1 MQLLA
6 MITMLIDHVGYVWF
20 PNDAV
25 WRIIGR
31 IALPLYAY
39 SIVIGYKRTR
49 DINKYMIRVG
59 ALALISQLPYMYAFD
74 TSEVNAIGTLFVCL
88 LALVLTDRL
97 RGKFVLQVLLL
108 AVLTLF
114 MEVIP
119 FDYGAYALLLVFI
132 YRYAGV
138 ELMALMHLLLNIAA
152 WLYTSGGWTLQF
164 FSLFPTLLL
173 VYAPEFLRGLD
184 KVKIPRMLWRSFYP
198 AHLAAIAILYFVLN
212 GHFIQ

>member
-49 DINKYMIRVG
+49 DINKYLIRVG
-59 ALALISQLPYMYAFD
+59 ALALISQLPYMYAFG

-108 AVLTLF
+108 AGLTLF
-114 MEVIP
+114 MEVVP
-119 FDYGAYALLLVFI
+119 FDYGAYALLLVLI

-198 AHLAAIAILYFVLN
+198 AHLAAIAILYRVLN

>member
-49 DINKYMIRVG
+49 DINKYLIRIG
-59 ALALISQLPYMYAFD
+59 ALALISQLPYMYAFG

-119 FDYGAYALLLVFI
+119 FDYGAYALLLVLI

>member
-49 DINKYMIRVG
+49 DINKYLIRVG

-74 TSEVNAIGTLFVCL
+74 TIEVNAIGTLFVCL

-108 AVLTLF
+108 AGLTLF
-114 MEVIP
+114 MEVVP
-119 FDYGAYALLLVFI
+119 FDYGAYALLLVLI

-138 ELMALMHLLLNIAA
+138 QLMALMHLLLNIAA

-198 AHLAAIAILYFVLN
+198 AHLAVIAILYRVLN

>member
-108 AVLTLF
+108 AGLTLF

-119 FDYGAYALLLVFI
+119 FDYGAYALLLVLI